1 VIALDTALSELLA
14 SVRPVAGGRSALV
27 DAIGLVLA
35 ADLVSGDVPRH
46 TTALRDGWAVA
57 ASATVGASP
66 YTPAL
71 LPAAP
76 GRVRPGDELPEGTD
90 AVVGPEAVTVTPAL
104 AELVEEAA
112 PGEGARRPGEDV
124 SAGFVLR
131 RAGGRLRAL
140 DAAIAIAAGVASCTI
155 RSPRL
160 AIVAHP
166 SADASCALV
175 AAFARELGAVVSVRL
190 AEAIS
195 ASEIA
200 AIEADAVAVVGLSE
214 GRTALRE
221 AGRIVADG
229 LALRPGE
236 DAGCGIL
243 RDGTPV
249 VLVPARLEAAFAT
262 TRCVLAPCLDRLLGA
277 APPRPRQTAP
287 LTRKIS
293 SSVGVAEVTL
303 LRLGAGGLEPIGVAD
318 LTLSALAQADA
329 WLLVGAEREGY
340 AAGEVV
346 EAFAV

>member
-1 VIALDTALSELLA
+1 
-14 SVRPVAGGRSALV
+14 
-27 DAIGLVLA
+27 
-35 ADLVSGDVPRH
+35 
-46 TTALRDGWAVA
+46 
-57 ASATVGASP
+57 
-66 YTPAL
+66 
-71 LPAAP
+71 
-76 GRVRPGDELPEGTD
+76 VRPGDELPERAD
-90 AVVGPEAVTVTPAL
+90 AVVAPAAVTVTAAL

-131 RAGGRLRAL
+131 PAGTRLRAL
-140 DAAIAIAAGVASCTI
+140 DAAIAAAAGVATCTV

-166 SADASCALV
+166 SAHAGCALV

-195 ASEIA
+195 APEIA
-200 AIEADAVAVVGLSE
+200 AIDADAVAIVGVLG
-214 GRTALRE
+214 GRTALSE

-249 VLVPARLEAAFAT
+249 VLMPARLESAFAV
-262 TRCVLAPCLDRLLGA
+262 TRCVLAPCLDRLLEA
-277 APPRPRQTAP
+277 APQRPRYTAP

-293 SSVGVAEVTL
+293 SSVGVAEVAL
-303 LRLGAGGLEPIGVAD
+303 LRVAPGGLEPIGVAD